1 MMPSLSDKSRGAASA
16 GRPKPRVEAR
26 VAASIALLSDAW
38 CFFSVA
44 VLKSVGWSEVQV
56 RWHHEGHL
64 RGVLQWH
71 LPSEAV
77 VYFLLCELLTS
88 SSLGTYTSTVSV

>member
-16 GRPKPRVEAR
+16 GRPKPRAEAR

-64 RGVLQWH
+64 RCFLWH
-71 LPSEAV
+71 LPSEADM
-77 VYFLLCELLTS
+77 YFLLYELLSS